1 MNHGSVF
8 IYILGVSMEVFS
20 VQPFLVSF
28 GRAPKKE
35 EQPLLERDINEAKK
49 FLGIE
54 NQAMIL
60 HGSCFPVS
68 DKDLFIGSPINEK
81 AKEVNKFFK
90 MFGFDSIQLGPSGLL
105 PDGDNSPYSASST
118 SENYL
123 FSDMNKL
130 SSKDYGEILSDKDIT
145 SVIDQDYI
153 KKSDMT
159 DFDRARKSYD
169 TLFEKAY

>member
-1 MNHGSVF
+1 MKLLSV
-8 IYILGVSMEVFS
+8 S
-20 VQPFLVSF
+20 PKWVSF
-28 GRAPKKE
+28 GRAPTKDE
-35 EQPLLERDINEAKK
+35 EPLIEKDIKEAKE
-49 FLGIE
+49 FLGIK
-54 NQAMIL
+54 NQAVIL
-60 HGSCFPVS
+60 HGSSFPVT
-68 DKDLFIGSPINEK
+68 DKDLFIGSPVNEK